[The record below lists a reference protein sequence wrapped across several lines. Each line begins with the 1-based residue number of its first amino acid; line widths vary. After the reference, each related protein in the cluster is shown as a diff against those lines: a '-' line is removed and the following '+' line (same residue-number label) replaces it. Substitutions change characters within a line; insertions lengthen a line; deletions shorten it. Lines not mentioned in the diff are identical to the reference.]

1 MINGKKICVVV
12 PAYNEEQQI
21 QIVIKQMPDFV
32 DRIVIVNDNS
42 TDNTAEIVKEFILND
57 TSEKLIITKRDDKVV
72 DNAYNYADLII
83 KEMNEKE
90 IEMFE
95 ESSVY
100 NENSES
106 DRIVLINNHK
116 NSGVGSSIA
125 RGYKW
130 AKDYQIDCTAVMAG
144 DAQMDPNELESIC
157 LPVINGEVDYVKG
170 NRLIHRSAWL
180 VIPRIRYFGNSLLSI
195 FTKIASGYWKISDTQ
210 TGFTAISLKAL
221 ESIKLYKIYKRY
233 GMPNDILVKL
243 NIAYCT
249 LKEVEI
255 KPVYKVGE
263 KSKMKIFSV
272 IPKISLLLI
281 KLFFERLWVKYLF
294 RDFHPL
300 FLLYHM
306 AILLF
311 LIDIPYIVKVIHA
324 IITNT
329 NLNFEPLFAFIFLSI
344 SSFQSLLFAMWMDIQ
359 DNERLYK

>member
-1 MINGKKICVVV
+1 
-12 PAYNEEQQI
+12 
-21 QIVIKQMPDFV
+21 MPDYV

-42 TDNTAEIVKEFILND
+42 TDKTAEIVRGYIKSDSNRKKSIPKREVMIEND
-57 TSEKLIITKRDDKVV
+57 M
-72 DNAYNYADLII
+72 YNYADLII

-90 IEMFE
+90 IENF
-95 ESSVY
+95 SDSFV
-100 NENSES
+100 ENDDETN
-106 DRIVLINNHK
+106 DRIILISNK
-116 NSGVGSSIA
+116 QNSGVGSSIA

-130 AKDYQIDCTAVMAG
+130 AKDYGMDCTAVMAG
-144 DAQMDPNELESIC
+144 DAQMDPRELESIC
-157 LPVINGEVDYVKG
+157 TPVINGEADYVKG

-180 VIPRIRYFGNSLLSI
+180 VIPKIRYFGNSILSI
-195 FTKIASGYWKISDTQ
+195 LTKIASGYWKVSDTQ
-210 TGFTAISLKAL
+210 SGFTAISLKAL
-221 ESIKLYKIYKRY
+221 ESIRLHKIYKRY

-263 KSKMKIFSV
+263 KSKMKIFTV

-281 KLFFERLWVKYLF
+281 KLFFQRLWVKYLF

-311 LIDIPYIVKVIHA
+311 LIDIPYICKVLNA
-324 IITNT
+324 IVTNT

>member
-1 MINGKKICVVV
+1 MINGKNICVVV
-12 PAYNEEQQI
+12 PAYNEESQI
-21 QIVIKQMPDFV
+21 SMVIEQMPEFV

-42 TDNTAEIVKEFILND
+42 TDKTAEVVKGHIKDISNNQRKI
-57 TSEKLIITKRDDKVV
+57 SKRDVKIENSV
-72 DNAYNYADLII
+72 YNYADLII

-90 IEMFE
+90 IDKF
-95 ESSVY
+95 SNSKV
-100 NENSES
+100 ENDNPEN
-106 DRIVLINNHK
+106 DRIILITNK
-116 NSGVGSSIA
+116 VNSGVGSSIA

-130 AKDYQIDCTAVMAG
+130 AKDYSMDCTAVMAG

-157 LPVINGEVDYVKG
+157 MPVINGEADYVKG

-180 VIPRIRYFGNSLLSI
+180 VIPKIRFFGNSILSI
-195 FTKIASGYWKISDTQ
+195 LTKIASGYWKVSDTQ
-210 TGFTAISLKAL
+210 SGFTAISLKAL
-221 ESIKLYKIYKRY
+221 ESIRLYKIYKSY

-263 KSKMKIFSV
+263 KSKMKIFTV

-281 KLFFERLWVKYLF
+281 KLFFQRLWVKYLF

-311 LIDIPYIVKVIHA
+311 LIDIPYIFKVLNA
-324 IITNT
+324 IITNS
-329 NLNFEPLFAFIFLSI
+329 NLNFEPLFAFLFLSI

-359 DNERLYK
+359 DNERLYR